1 MYKLYMVAIKQTYAT
16 FGTPPTIRYC
26 FGENYTNRFPI

>member
-16 FGTPPTIRYC
+16 FGTPPTIRYLEMKLC
-26 FGENYTNRFPI
+26 K